1 MAAVRGE
8 LANAG
13 LPSADLEP
21 LQVLSAS
28 SGGVLEGKKLSV
40 TGGEPESTNQH
51 TAALSTDDKSEPSS
65 PPVACCLLS

>member
-1 MAAVRGE
+1 MTAVRGE

-13 LPSADLEP
+13 ASSAELVP

-28 SGGVLEGKKLSV
+28 SGEVLEGKKLAV
-40 TGGEPESTNQH
+40 AGGEPESTNQH
-51 TAALSTDDKSEPSS
+51 TTPLSTDDKSEHSS